1 MGKGGGCSHLPS
13 ASETSAGVL
22 HPVLGSAQEG
32 HGHTGLGTG
41 KDCKGDSGPGASAMG
56 LAKGVVELGIFQPVL
71 GDCFEKKGW
80 TRWSS
85 EVLSALVVM

>member
-1 MGKGGGCSHLPS
+1 MDI
-13 ASETSAGVL
+13 
-22 HPVLGSAQEG
+22 LGWVQ
-32 HGHTGLGTG
+32 G